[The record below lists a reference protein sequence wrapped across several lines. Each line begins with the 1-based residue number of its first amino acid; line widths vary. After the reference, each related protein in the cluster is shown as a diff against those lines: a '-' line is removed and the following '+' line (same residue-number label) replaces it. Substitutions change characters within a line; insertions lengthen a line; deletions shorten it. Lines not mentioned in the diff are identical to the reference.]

1 MDWQEYFRF
10 GQLTTGEFT
19 FIIWFIGLVGGYCLG
34 RAHAAY
40 ISLGSLSDRISATVE
55 RLNKDTQNVK

>member
-1 MDWQEYFRF
+1 MEFLEYLKL
-10 GQLTTGEFT
+10 GPLTTGQAF
-19 FIIWFIGLVGGYCLG
+19 FLMWFFGAVGGYCFG

-55 RLNKDTQNVK
+55 RLNKDTKNVK